1 MNHFVALSILGIA
14 IATVFSLITKEGPQ
28 EQIRYFGKLFAYM
41 VMGSLAGA
49 WVRSAI
55 PW

>member
-1 MNHFVALSILGIA
+1 VNHFVALSILGIA
-14 IATVFSLITKEGPQ
+14 IATVFSLITKEDPQ

-41 VMGSLAGA
+41 VIGSLAGA
-49 WVRSAI
+49 WVMSAI

>member
-14 IATVFSLITKEGPQ
+14 IATVFSLITKEDPQ

-41 VMGSLAGA
+41 VIGSLAGA
-49 WVRSAI
+49 WVMSAI